1 MSIIDLSHV
10 SLTRQGKTILSDIS
24 FTLEAGDRLAVVG
37 PNGAGKSFL
46 LRLLSAD
53 LIPSSGRITL
63 LGKTFGETNL
73 WELRRRIGFV
83 STRLAFYYEGNVTVR
98 EVVASG
104 FAATFALAEPL
115 TVHQAAAVQTSLEF
129 FQLPALAERCF
140 ETLSDGEKRKTLL
153 ARAIVEQPELLIF
166 DEPCQ
171 GLDIPSRERFL
182 ADVERLAKTTP
193 IVYVTHHVE
202 ELPMCINKV
211 LFLRQ
216 GTMTALGAPRSLL
229 TSEELSALFEY
240 PLAVQSHDGR
250 YYIQHA

>member
-1 MSIIDLSHV
+1 MSIIDLNNV
-10 SLTRQGKTILSDIS
+10 SLTRQGKTILSDVS
-24 FTLEAGDRLAVVG
+24 FTLEAGDRLAIIG

-53 LIPSSGRITL
+53 LIPSSGHISL

-83 STRLAFYYEGNVTVR
+83 STRLAFYYEGNITVR

-104 FAATFALAEPL
+104 FAATLALSEPL

-129 FQLPALAERCF
+129 FQLQTLAEQTF

-171 GLDIPSRERFL
+171 GLDIPTRERFL
-182 ADVERLAKTTP
+182 AEVERLATTTP

-202 ELPMCINKV
+202 ELPTCITKV

-216 GTMTALGAPRSLL
+216 GSVIALAAPEALL
-229 TSEELSALFEY
+229 TSEELSALFNY
-240 PLAVQSHDGR
+240 PLAVQSRGGR
-250 YYIQHA
+250 YYIQHV